1 MNSKNL
7 QFDIEKKIGLA
18 RVGVI
23 HTPHG
28 DIKTPA
34 FVGAATRATVKALT
48 MKEMNE
54 LGSQAILANTYHL
67 VLAPGKSCT
76 AVCALLFRVGDRKLR
91 WRKSGRIFLVCPP

>member
-1 MNSKNL
+1 MSNL
-7 QFDIEKKIGLA
+7 KFDILKRQGLA

-23 HTPHG
+23 HTAHG

-48 MKEMNE
+48 MKEMRE

-67 VLAPGKSCT
+67 VLAPGT
-76 AVCALLFRVGDRKLR
+76 DLIDAAGGFAEFRAGMDLLLR
-91 WRKSGRIFLVCPP
+91 IRADSRFFPCPT

>member
-1 MNSKNL
+1 MLK
-7 QFDIEKKIGLA
+7 FDIEKRDGLA

-48 MKEMNE
+48 MKEMRD

-67 VLAPGKSCT
+67 ILRPGTELIQEAGGLAEFCS
-76 AVCALLFRVGDRKLR
+76 
-91 WRKSGRIFLVCPP
+91 